1 MSIWI
6 NLSYSFRHNYDA
18 ECVAEIKMYILSDA
32 KREEQL
38 D

>member
-1 MSIWI
+1 MDQSV
-6 NLSYSFRHNYDA
+6 SYSFGHNYDA

-32 KREEQL
+32 KWEEQL